1 MTGDAGSETEGGADV
16 TGLTSWFSLSETPFG
31 VVEFSRLWF
40 VATLTYGVGDVV
52 TTLALIGYSNTVNEA
67 NALIA
72 AAVGGYGE
80 AGLIAV
86 KLAVF
91 GVCLAISLSSARAG
105 DRLGYYLP
113 PVVLSFVG
121 AFTTAL
127 NIRLLI
133 G

>member
-1 MTGDAGSETEGGADV
+1 MTGDAGGDDRPDGVA
-16 TGLTSWFSLSETPFG
+16 GWLSLAGTPFDD
-31 VVEFSRLWF
+31 VEFSRLWF

-52 TTLALIGYSNTVNEA
+52 TTLALIGYSDTVNEA

-72 AAVGGYGE
+72 AAVGGFGE

-105 DRLGYYLP
+105 DRVGYYLP
-113 PVVLSFVG
+113 PVALSFVG

-127 NIRLLI
+127 NLRLLI

>member
-1 MTGDAGSETEGGADV
+1 MTGDAGSETEGGADA
-16 TGLTSWFSLSETPFG
+16 TGLSSWISLSNTPFDAL
-31 VVEFSRLWF
+31 EFSRLWF